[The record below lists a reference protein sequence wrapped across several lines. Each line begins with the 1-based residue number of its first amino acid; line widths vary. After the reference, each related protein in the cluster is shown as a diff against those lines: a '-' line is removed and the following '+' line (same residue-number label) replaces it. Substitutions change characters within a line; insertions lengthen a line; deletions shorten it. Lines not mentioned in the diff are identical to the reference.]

1 MLEVQYEQ
9 PLPNLQ
15 CLHDPLPIGP
25 PLASCFALRNIMPKS
40 GNEQTFGRVGAVVDV
55 SLPYT
60 FVGGI
65 IMPVPHYCL
74 NWTADDR
81 MRQGTGDALLL
92 LIP

>member
-1 MLEVQYEQ
+1 
-9 PLPNLQ
+9 
-15 CLHDPLPIGP
+15 
-25 PLASCFALRNIMPKS
+25 MPKL
-40 GNEQTFGRVGAVVDV
+40 GNGQTFERNGAVVDV

-65 IMPVPHYCL
+65 IMPVLHCCL
-74 NWTADDR
+74 NLIADDR